1 MSPVP
6 RSNDPR
12 NYPRPGAVGGD
23 RASAMARPA
32 LATAVPGTNQRSQVV
47 ATGATSGTFT
57 LHVQGRSGDLD
68 LTTAAINWN
77 DSQAALVAKLN
88 GVLTAVGLSAS
99 GVSGGPLP
107 AATMV
112 EFAGGETMTLTVTNN
127 TLVGGTAVV
136 STTQAATGY
145 VAAMPAKNGRGFRG
159 SSPSAMAHPKPLGQ
173 GRR

>member
-77 DSQAALVAKLN
+77 DSQAAL
-88 GVLTAVGLSAS
+88 
-99 GVSGGPLP
+99 
-107 AATMV
+107 
-112 EFAGGETMTLTVTNN
+112 
-127 TLVGGTAVV
+127 
-136 STTQAATGY
+136 
-145 VAAMPAKNGRGFRG
+145 PAKNGRGFRG